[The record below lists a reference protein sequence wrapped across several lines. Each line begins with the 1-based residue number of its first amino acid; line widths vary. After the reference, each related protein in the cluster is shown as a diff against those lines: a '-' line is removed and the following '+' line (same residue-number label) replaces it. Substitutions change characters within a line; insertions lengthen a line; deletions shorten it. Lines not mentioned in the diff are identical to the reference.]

1 MFSEKKRKIT
11 FGPSAT
17 VKTGLLVLLASIGF
31 MLTVTVTATAH
42 AAAGSAVELPVPED
56 VRAVVID
63 GKTAFYASE
72 PEIRAVLDGI
82 IDDYTDD
89 STVSACF
96 RESVELDSEHIPSGS
111 EVLGSGEIARL
122 LDPKGD
128 SAWSLTVLTRRVE
141 SRTVTIP
148 GATETVEN
156 SEKYQDE
163 VRVLQEGHDGEAVC
177 EYVLVCA
184 NGVETM
190 ETQIGET
197 VTVEMVPEIIEEGS
211 LPGSRTDS
219 KGYYIWPTVGTISSK
234 FGSRT
239 VKIGS
244 SNHQGVD
251 IANAKGTE
259 VNAADGGT
267 VIYAQNSKNGYGNLI
282 KIQHDNGAVTYYA
295 HLSEILVSVGDKV
308 AQGDLIALMGAT
320 GNVSGPHLHF
330 EIRPNGITPVNPI
343 PKMTGELQRS

>member
-1 MFSEKKRKIT
+1 MSSEKKRKLT
-11 FGPSAT
+11 FSPSAA
-17 VKTGLLVLLASIGF
+17 VKTGLLVFLASIGL
-31 MLTVTVTATAH
+31 MLTATVMSTAH
-42 AAAGSAVELPVPED
+42 AAAGSAAEPPVPED

-72 PEIRAVLDGI
+72 PDIRAVLDGI
-82 IDDYTDD
+82 IDDYTDN

-96 RESVELDSEHIPSGS
+96 RESLELDAEDIPSGS
-111 EVLGSGEIARL
+111 QVLESGEIARL
-122 LDPKGD
+122 LDPEGG
-128 SAWSLTVLTRRVE
+128 SAWALTVLTRRVE
-141 SRTVTIP
+141 SRAVTVP
-148 GATETVEN
+148 AATETVEN

-163 VRVLQEGHDGEAVC
+163 VRVLQEGHDGEVVL

-197 VTVEMVPEIIEEGS
+197 VTVEMVPEIIEEGA

-219 KGYYIWPTVGTISSK
+219 KGYYIWPTVGIISSK
-234 FGSRT
+234 FGPRT

-251 IANAKGTE
+251 IANDKGTE
-259 VNAADGGT
+259 INAADGGT
-267 VIYAQNSKNGYGNLI
+267 VIYAQNSHNGYGNLI
-282 KIQHDNGAVTYYA
+282 KIQHDNGAVTYYG

-308 AQGDLIALMGAT
+308 AQGDLIALMGST

-330 EIRPNGITPVNPI
+330 EIRPNGVTPVNPI